1 MSRVRIV
8 GGQWR
13 SRLLEV
19 ATVPGLRP

>member
-13 SRLLEV
+13 SRLLDV
-19 ATVPGLRP
+19 AQVQ